1 MTQKVTLPKGTI
13 VPNHIAVILDGNGRW
28 ARSRGLPVTKGHEA
42 GAKAIKSVIRASRE
56 WGVHTLTIW
65 GFSTENWKRPH
76 NEKMKIFELVKNT
89 IRETLREAMEEDVRF
104 IHIGRKDRLPRDLM
118 KIILD
123 AEEKTKDNKTHIL
136 NVALDYGGREEILQA
151 VKAIV
156 ADNIPSDKIDE
167 NLFEKY
173 LYTAGQPYPNPDLFI
188 RTSGEL
194 RTSGYLP
201 WQMVYSEFYFEPDH
215 LPDMTPEKLRA
226 AIIDYSRRRRRFGAK
241 DKVFHFKFKPQ
252 LTANLELNWWR
263 LRKIPEGTK
272 FRDYAINHLKEQ
284 FGLSTSLAVEAAKYL
299 TVAVVSGEQS
309 KWIKSKK
316 TLVKF
321 YKLIKSELKL
331 AFEPSLA
338 ATLEVNLWQDWGAKG
353 NVQEAAE
360 TENIARDLYSEI
372 YRISRFQATKLAHL
386 RVLANV
392 ERNMAERG
400 MGDEHWDRAEDYLQ
414 KFYSA
419 LKERVA

>member
-1 MTQKVTLPKGTI
+1 
-13 VPNHIAVILDGNGRW
+13 
-28 ARSRGLPVTKGHEA
+28 
-42 GAKAIKSVIRASRE
+42 
-56 WGVHTLTIW
+56 
-65 GFSTENWKRPH
+65 
-76 NEKMKIFELVKNT
+76 
-89 IRETLREAMEEDVRF
+89 
-104 IHIGRKDRLPRDLM
+104 
-118 KIILD
+118 
-123 AEEKTKDNKTHIL
+123 
-136 NVALDYGGREEILQA
+136 
-151 VKAIV
+151 
-156 ADNIPSDKIDE
+156 
-167 NLFEKY
+167 
-173 LYTAGQPYPNPDLFI
+173 
-188 RTSGEL
+188 
-194 RTSGYLP
+194 
-201 WQMVYSEFYFEPDH
+201 
-215 LPDMTPEKLRA
+215 MTPEKLRA

>member
-1 MTQKVTLPKGTI
+1 M
-13 VPNHIAVILDGNGRW
+13 
-28 ARSRGLPVTKGHEA
+28 TKGHEA